1 MEDLDDVDD
10 DDQPR
15 VAYVD
20 TEREGR
26 LARYAAPDA
35 DASRGSHGAGPFAGG
50 EAPPAP
56 GGGALWATMVDDDAA
71 LPPASPDLA
80 SPRSSD
86 VSEDASER
94 ARDPAADRAEQR
106 NARREPIG
114 DAETARG
121 ARRAEDAERDFLEE
135 TLGNAAAAAR
145 LAADA
150 AGGRGGRKPPAS
162 AAPPRRSPRRAPAA
176 AAAAAAAAAEKPA
189 GRKPPPSKQPSAK
202 PSANAFPRK
211 RARGADRATER
222 TNARAPS
229 GGIKAAASDS
239 LRRLAG
245 VVDPSAEPSSVPRRN
260 LPQPNLPQPQP
271 RPEPRARLHPKPNPK
286 RPKPNAAV
294 VPEASNAPL
303 PSDPASESEEDGIDD
318 ASDTDPA
325 DQSPQNQSPRNH
337 SPRNQSPRGGD
348 DVDLSAPVPDSAD
361 PERPA
366 PPAAARGG
374 GLMSAMALVP
384 ATEPEEDG
392 SRGVGGGVGGGGG
405 GGGASFAWPS
415 SAAASRGAG
424 ARRRGAAGGANAPTA
439 RLARAMHRHK
449 ADLARFASECAAGPG
464 SGDAGA
470 TRARAWGRPL
480 EIVVSG
486 EPGLECGLATWAF
499 FVAGDDDSGPPSNDN
514 DDSGS
519 IERGR
524 GGGAVGSEVGS
535 GGSADWLRR
544 GRGGSGERG
553 FGAAG
558 EEAAA
563 VVMDARRAR
572 EIGVVAGARV
582 RVHPPWHEVDVAASA
597 RTGFRRR
604 RVVIASMVSVAAK

>member
-162 AAPPRRSPRRAPAA
+162 AAPPRRSPRRAP
-176 AAAAAAAAAEKPA
+176 AAAAAAAEKPA

-361 PERPA
+361 PERAA

-449 ADLARFASECAAGPG
+449 ANLARFASECAAGPG

-499 FVAGDDDSGPPSNDN
+499 FVAGDDDSGPSNDN